1 MPDDAIQTVRVNDAL
16 VPWHDGLDVAAV
28 VAAVGVDPSSIA
40 TAVNGAFVPRTLRDA
55 TPLRPGDVVLMFQAI
70 TGG

>member
-1 MPDDAIQTVRVNDAL
+1 
-16 VPWHDGLDVAAV
+16 
-28 VAAVGVDPSSIA
+28 
-40 TAVNGAFVPRTLRDA
+40 VNGAFVPRTLRDA